1 MNTRTGILG
10 VVLVVVAVALL
21 IVLSGG
27 EDGGEETT
35 AAGNAIGNESR
46 KGYGGGSATDDQ
58 AEKDEAKPKPKP
70 QVPTIVIGADG
81 KPVGGMAELGYDK
94 GEEVRFRVKSAVADE
109 IHVHGYDI
117 SKDVEAGGTVEFAFP
132 AELEGI
138 YEAEL
143 EELGIPIL
151 ELQVNP

>member
-1 MNTRTGILG
+1 MNARTGILG
-10 VVLVVVAVALL
+10 VVLVVVAVLLL

-27 EDGGEETT
+27 EDGGEET
-35 AAGNAIGNESR
+35 AAGGNTIGNESR

-58 AEKDEAKPKPKP
+58 AEKDEAKPKP

-81 KPVGGMAELGYDK
+81 EPVGGAAELGYDK
-94 GEEVRFRVKSAVADE
+94 GEQVRFKVESAVADE

-117 SKDVEAGGTVEFAFP
+117 SKDVEAGGTVEFDFP

-143 EELGIPIL
+143 EALGIPIL
-151 ELQVNP
+151 ELRVDP